1 MGNVLFGDWEKA
13 FRRLN
18 GMGALGDRNMEM
30 AMRKNSVDLRDFM
43 VATID
48 LSGPGWTP
56 LKPATIKRKKSSKPL
71 IQYGDL
77 RQSINVKP
85 IVRGSVFVGVPRAAI
100 RKRGQKGKSLMNIA
114 AVHEYGAPKAGIP
127 ARPFIFSTLNERRD
141 ALHARYR
148 DAAKCTV
155 LGQVYHG

>member
-1 MGNVLFGDWEKA
+1 MGSVLFGDWEKA

-30 AMRKNSVDLRDFM
+30 AMRRNAVDLRDSM

-48 LSGPGWTP
+48 MSGPGWVP

-85 IVRGSVFVGVPRAAI
+85 IVRGYLFVGVPRAAI
-100 RKRGQKGKSLMNIA
+100 RKHGQKGESLVNIA
-114 AVHEYGAPKAGIP
+114 MVHEYGAPKAHIP
-127 ARPFIFSTLNERRD
+127 ARSVVFRTFRERMD
-141 ALHARYR
+141 ALRARYR
-148 DAAKCTV
+148 EAAKATV